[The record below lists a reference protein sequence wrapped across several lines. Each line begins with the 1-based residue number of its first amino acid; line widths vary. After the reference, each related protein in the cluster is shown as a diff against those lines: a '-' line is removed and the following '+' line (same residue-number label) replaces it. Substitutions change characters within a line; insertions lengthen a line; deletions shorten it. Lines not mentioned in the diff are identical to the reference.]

1 MFRQSL
7 FESVKA
13 RLLHPQLDALPLHA
27 RIQRAIRQ
35 LILDGALAPGNP
47 LPASRA
53 LAQSLGVSRDTVEA
67 AYSRLHAEGFIER
80 RVGSGSVVAAATR
93 LSPGRRGAGAPRRV
107 GGAPRLS
114 RRGEAMQAGGGVR
127 EQLVPRPFAPGV
139 PETRTFPLATWE
151 RLQRQVLKEYGARA
165 LIHGDPQGAEP
176 LRQAIADYVNLERGA
191 RATADR
197 VLVLTSSQQALGLC
211 ASVLLDAGER
221 IFVEDPAYYGARKAF
236 EAAGLECLPV
246 PVDEQGLRPEPILAQ
261 PQAARA
267 LCLTPSHHYPTGV
280 TLSLERRLALIE
292 WAQRQQAWIIED
304 DYDSEFHYAGRPT
317 ACVQGLDTHER
328 TLYIG
333 TFTKSLFPGLRIGY
347 MVLPP
352 ALVAP
357 MTVARSLQDG
367 HNASLAQL
375 TLARFIAGGHFGAY
389 VRGMRNLYGERLG
402 FLAERVGK
410 RLGGLV
416 EPRVPAGGLQMPGLL
431 CAEIDET
438 RAIAAAYRA
447 GVELVGLSALHLAA
461 PPRAGFL
468 MGFAAYTTDELEAA
482 VGVLAK
488 TLRGLRANP

>member
-7 FESVKA
+7 LESVKA
-13 RLLHPQLDALPLHA
+13 RLLHPQLQALPLHA

-127 EQLVPRPFAPGV
+127 EQLVPLPFAPGV

-165 LIHGDPQGAEP
+165 LTHGDPQGAEP

-317 ACVQGLDTHER
+317 ACVQGLDAHER

-402 FLAERVGK
+402 RRGAGRR

-438 RAIAAAYRA
+438 RAIVAAYRA

-488 TLRGLRANP
+488 TLRALRANP

>member
-1 MFRQSL
+1 
-7 FESVKA
+7 
-13 RLLHPQLDALPLHA
+13 
-27 RIQRAIRQ
+27 
-35 LILDGALAPGNP
+35 
-47 LPASRA
+47 
-53 LAQSLGVSRDTVEA
+53 
-67 AYSRLHAEGFIER
+67 
-80 RVGSGSVVAAATR
+80 
-93 LSPGRRGAGAPRRV
+93 
-107 GGAPRLS
+107 
-114 RRGEAMQAGGGVR
+114 MQAGGGFASSSSR
-127 EQLVPRPFAPGV
+127 APSLPACRRPAP
-139 PETRTFPLATWE
+139 FLATWE
-151 RLQRQVLKEYGARA
+151 RLQRQVLGIWRAR
-165 LIHGDPQGAEP
+165 LTHGDPQGAE

-317 ACVQGLDTHER
+317 ACVQGLDVHER

-488 TLRGLRANP
+488 TLRGLRANPQVAGKRSVAQGVDVGIDLGAVGQRYPGRHAPVFGAFEFIQRGPVLGEAVGDEHMAVDFLAVGVDRQARKAHPGAPALSSRRPRRLAACHCPPIFCIRCSLGRPGPRLP

>member
-1 MFRQSL
+1 LSSAASDVYKRQ
-7 FESVKA
+7 
-13 RLLHPQLDALPLHA
+13 
-27 RIQRAIRQ
+27 
-35 LILDGALAPGNP
+35 
-47 LPASRA
+47 
-53 LAQSLGVSRDTVEA
+53 
-67 AYSRLHAEGFIER
+67 
-80 RVGSGSVVAAATR
+80 
-93 LSPGRRGAGAPRRV
+93 
-107 GGAPRLS
+107 
-114 RRGEAMQAGGGVR
+114 
-127 EQLVPRPFAPGV
+127 
-139 PETRTFPLATWE
+139 
-151 RLQRQVLKEYGARA
+151 
-165 LIHGDPQGAEP
+165 
-176 LRQAIADYVNLERGA
+176 
-191 RATADR
+191 
-197 VLVLTSSQQALGLC
+197 
-211 ASVLLDAGER
+211 
-221 IFVEDPAYYGARKAF
+221 
-236 EAAGLECLPV
+236 
-246 PVDEQGLRPEPILAQ
+246 
-261 PQAARA
+261 
-267 LCLTPSHHYPTGV
+267 
-280 TLSLERRLALIE
+280 
-292 WAQRQQAWIIED
+292 QQAWIIED

-317 ACVQGLDTHER
+317 ACVQGLDAHER

-431 CAEIDET
+431 CAGIDET